1 MSRIH
6 RWLSQNRIS
15 TIRRLACALLSLAA
29 VTFSP
34 IRRSA
39 VIRVRGPIALIAAAA
54 ALAVPLSA
62 LPGTEAAAGSE
73 LAQPDTVTQWNLTM
87 IAGLEAAHIPPPP
100 SARIGAI
107 VQVSVFDAVNG
118 IVPHYAFYKVAPAA
132 APGASRDAAAAG
144 AAYTAL
150 VALIP
155 AQKPLFDA
163 QLAATLAQ
171 LSDDP
176 AHPGQSVERGLAWG
190 ETVAN
195 DILAWRATDNFNKV
209 LPPYV
214 PGTAPGDWQPTP
226 PLFGPPLFRQFA
238 IIVPFALTS
247 PGQFLPPGPP
257 PLTSARYTQDLA
269 EVQALGSAT
278 SGVRTADQTQTAIFW
293 QDDTPAAMW
302 NRVADQLAQA
312 NDDTTLTPNARLL
325 AQLNIAMADATIG
338 IWNAK
343 NTYNFW
349 RPVTAIQ
356 ATIDP
361 TWTPLL
367 PTPSF
372 QEYPSAHSGV
382 SSAAAAVL
390 ASFYGDATSFTVTSA
405 GLPGVQRDFTTFS
418 SAVVQVEDARIY
430 AGFHFRF
437 SCIDGATLGAQ
448 VAQWVT
454 QTLMQ
459 PLNQQN

>member
-6 RWLSQNRIS
+6 RWPGWNRIS
-15 TIRRLACALLSLAA
+15 TVRRLACALVALAGVA
-29 VTFSP
+29 FSP

-39 VIRVRGPIALIAAAA
+39 IVHVRGPIALIAAAA

-62 LPGTEAAAGSE
+62 LPVTEAAARSHT
-73 LAQPDTVTQWNLTM
+73 AQPDMVTEWNLTM
-87 IAGLEAAHIPPPP
+87 IAGLEAAQIPPPP
-100 SARIGAI
+100 SARVGAI
-107 VQVSVFDAVNG
+107 VQASVFDAVNG
-118 IVPHYAFYKVAPAA
+118 IARHYASYHVAPAA

-150 VALIP
+150 TALIP
-155 AQKPLFDA
+155 AQKPLFDS

-176 AHPGQSVERGLAWG
+176 AHPGRSVRRGLAWG
-190 ETVAN
+190 DTVAN
-195 DILAWRATDNFNKV
+195 DILAWRATDGFNAV

-214 PGTAPGDWQPTP
+214 RGTAPGDWQPTP
-226 PLFGPPLFRQFA
+226 PLFGPPLLRQFA
-238 IIVPFALTS
+238 TMVPFALTS
-247 PGQFLPPGPP
+247 PRQFLPPGPP

-269 EVQALGSAT
+269 EVQALGSA
-278 SGVRTADQTQTAIFW
+278 SSSVRTADQTQTAIFW

-312 NDDTTLTPNARLL
+312 NDTTLTQNARLL

-382 SSAAAAVL
+382 SSAAASVL
-390 ASFYGDATSFTVTSA
+390 AAKYGNNTSFIVTSA
-405 GLPGVQRDFTTFS
+405 GLPGTERDFTSLS
-418 SAVVQVEDARIY
+418 SAVQQVEDARIY

-437 SCIDGATLGAQ
+437 SCTEGATLGAH

-454 QTLMQ
+454 QILMR
-459 PLNQQN
+459 PLHRRS

>member
-6 RWLSQNRIS
+6 RWPGQNCIR
-15 TIRRLACALLSLAA
+15 TVRRLACALVALARVA
-29 VTFSP
+29 FSP
-34 IRRSA
+34 IGRSA
-39 VIRVRGPIALIAAAA
+39 IVRVRGLITLIAAAA
-54 ALAVPLSA
+54 VLAVPFSA
-62 LPGTEAAAGSE
+62 LPATEAVAGSDM
-73 LAQPDTVTQWNLTM
+73 AQPDMVTQWNLTM
-87 IAGLEAAHIPPPP
+87 IAGLEAAQTPPPP
-100 SARIGAI
+100 SARVGAI
-107 VQVSVFDAVNG
+107 VQASVFDAVNG
-118 IVPHYAFYKVAPAA
+118 IARRYAFYHVTPTV
-132 APGASRDAAAAG
+132 APGASRNAAAAS

-150 VALIP
+150 VALLP

-176 AHPGQSVERGLAWG
+176 AHPGRSVERGLAWG
-190 ETVAN
+190 KTVAN
-195 DILAWRATDNFNKV
+195 EILAWRATDGFNVV

-238 IIVPFALTS
+238 TMIPFALTS

-257 PLTSARYTQDLA
+257 PLTSARYAQDLA
-269 EVQALGSAT
+269 EVQARGSAT
-278 SGVRTADQTQTAIFW
+278 SSVRTADQTQTAIFW

-312 NDDTTLTPNARLL
+312 HDTTLTQNAHLL
-325 AQLNIAMADATIG
+325 AQLNIALADATIG

-349 RPVTAIQ
+349 RPVTAIR

-367 PTPSF
+367 PTPPF
-372 QEYPSAHSGV
+372 QEYPSAHSGA
-382 SSAAAAVL
+382 SSAAASVL
-390 ASFYGDATSFTVTSA
+390 AAAYGNNTSFSVSSA
-405 GLPGVQRDFTTFS
+405 GLPGTERDFTSFS
-418 SAVVQVEDARIY
+418 SAVHQVEDARIY
-430 AGFHFRF
+430 VGFHFRF
-437 SCIDGATLGAQ
+437 SCIDGATLGTR

-459 PLNQQN
+459 PRHRQS

>member
-1 MSRIH
+1 MRRIH
-6 RWLSQNRIS
+6 RWPGQNRIG
-15 TIRRLACALLSLAA
+15 TVRRLACAQVVLAGVA
-29 VTFSP
+29 FSP
-34 IRRSA
+34 ISRSA
-39 VIRVRGPIALIAAAA
+39 IVRVRGLVTLIAAAGV
-54 ALAVPLSA
+54 LAVPFSA
-62 LPGTEAAAGSE
+62 LPVTAAVAGSDM
-73 LAQPDTVTQWNLTM
+73 AQPDMVTQWNLTM
-87 IAGLEAAHIPPPP
+87 IAGLEAAQTPPPP
-100 SARIGAI
+100 SARVGAI
-107 VQVSVFDAVNG
+107 VQTSVFDAVNG
-118 IVPHYAFYKVAPAA
+118 IARRYAFYHVTPAA
-132 APGASRDAAAAG
+132 APRASRNAAAAS

-176 AHPGQSVERGLAWG
+176 AHPGRSVERGLAWG
-190 ETVAN
+190 KTVAN
-195 DILAWRATDNFNKV
+195 DILAWRVTDGFNAV
-209 LPPYV
+209 LPPFV

-238 IIVPFALTS
+238 TMVPFALTS

-257 PLTSARYTQDLA
+257 PLTSARYAQNLV
-269 EVQALGSAT
+269 EVQALGSMT
-278 SGVRTADQTQTAIFW
+278 SSVRTADQTQTATFW
-293 QDDTPAAMW
+293 QGDTPAAMW
-302 NRVADQLAQA
+302 NRVADRLAQA
-312 NDDTTLTPNARLL
+312 HDATLTQNAHLL
-325 AQLNIAMADATIG
+325 AQLNIALADATIG

-349 RPVTAIQ
+349 RPVTAIR

-382 SSAAAAVL
+382 SSAAASVL
-390 ASFYGDATSFTVTSA
+390 AAIYGNNTSFSVTSA
-405 GLPGVQRDFTTFS
+405 GLPDTERDFTSFS
-418 SAVVQVEDARIY
+418 SAVQQVEGARIY

-448 VAQWVT
+448 VAQWAT

-459 PLNQQN
+459 PRHRQS

>member
-1 MSRIH
+1 MRRIH
-6 RWLSQNRIS
+6 RWPGQNRIG
-15 TIRRLACALLSLAA
+15 TVRRLACAQVVLAGVA
-29 VTFSP
+29 FSP
-34 IRRSA
+34 ISRSA
-39 VIRVRGPIALIAAAA
+39 IVRVRGLVTLIAAAGV
-54 ALAVPLSA
+54 LAVPFSA
-62 LPGTEAAAGSE
+62 LPVTAAVAGSDM
-73 LAQPDTVTQWNLTM
+73 AQPDMVTQWNLTM
-87 IAGLEAAHIPPPP
+87 IAGLEAAQTPPPP
-100 SARIGAI
+100 SARVGAI
-107 VQVSVFDAVNG
+107 VQTSVFDAVNG
-118 IVPHYAFYKVAPAA
+118 IARRYAFYHVTPAA
-132 APGASRDAAAAG
+132 APRASRNAAAAS

-176 AHPGQSVERGLAWG
+176 AHPGRSVERGLAWG
-190 ETVAN
+190 KTVAN
-195 DILAWRATDNFNKV
+195 DILAWRVTDGFNAV
-209 LPPYV
+209 LPPFV

-238 IIVPFALTS
+238 TMVPFALTS

-257 PLTSARYTQDLA
+257 PLTSARYAQNLV
-269 EVQALGSAT
+269 EVQALGSMT
-278 SGVRTADQTQTAIFW
+278 SSVRTADQTQTATFW
-293 QDDTPAAMW
+293 QGDTPAAMW
-302 NRVADQLAQA
+302 NRVADRLAQA
-312 NDDTTLTPNARLL
+312 HDATLTQNAHLL
-325 AQLNIAMADATIG
+325 AQLNIALADATIG

-349 RPVTAIQ
+349 RPVTAIR

-382 SSAAAAVL
+382 SSAAASVL
-390 ASFYGDATSFTVTSA
+390 AATYGNNTSFSVTSA
-405 GLPGVQRDFTTFS
+405 GLPDTERDFTSFS
-418 SAVVQVEDARIY
+418 SAVQQVEGARIY

-448 VAQWVT
+448 VAQWAT

-459 PLNQQN
+459 PRHRQS

>member
-1 MSRIH
+1 MSCIH
-6 RWLSQNRIS
+6 RWPGQNRIT
-15 TIRRLACALLSLAA
+15 TIRRLACALVSLAGA
-29 VTFSP
+29 AFSP

-39 VIRVRGPIALIAAAA
+39 IIRVRGQIALIAAAA

-62 LPGTEAAAGSE
+62 LPVTEAAAGSHM
-73 LAQPDTVTQWNLTM
+73 AQPDTVTQWNLTM

-107 VQVSVFDAVNG
+107 TQASVFDAVNG
-118 IVPHYAFYKVAPAA
+118 IARRYAFYHVAPAV
-132 APGASRDAAAAG
+132 APGASRGAAAAS

-155 AQKPLFDA
+155 DQKPLFDA
-163 QLAATLAQ
+163 QLAATLAR

-176 AHPGQSVERGLAWG
+176 AHPGRSVERGLAWG
-190 ETVAN
+190 KTVAN
-195 DILAWRATDNFNKV
+195 DILAWRATDGFNAV

-226 PLFGPPLFRQFA
+226 PLFGAPLFRQFA
-238 IIVPFALTS
+238 TMVPFALTS

-257 PLTSARYTQDLA
+257 PLTSARHTQDLA

-278 SGVRTADQTQTAIFW
+278 STVRTADQTQTAIFW

-312 NDDTTLTPNARLL
+312 NDTTLTQNVRLL

-361 TWTPLL
+361 SWTPLL

-382 SSAAAAVL
+382 SNTAASVL
-390 ASFYGDATSFTVTSA
+390 AASYGNNTSFSVTSA
-405 GLPGVQRDFTTFS
+405 GLPGPERDFTCFS
-418 SAVVQVEDARIY
+418 SAVAQVEDARIY

-437 SCIDGATLGAQ
+437 SCIDGATLGAH

-454 QTLMQ
+454 QTLMR
-459 PLNQQN
+459 PLQRQS